1 MFAMLLLSFRKGQS
15 SSPTDNKLSLDV
27 TDIKCISNQNC
38 RGNIVKA
45 RIKAA
50 RDLLGMTQAELCA
63 EATVP
68 LITLRRVEGKPDH
81 VGLVSEE
88 AVGRIVSALEK
99 RGIQF
104 LEDGQVAEGPG
115 VAIKGKPSERR

>member
-1 MFAMLLLSFRKGQS
+1 M
-15 SSPTDNKLSLDV
+15 
-27 TDIKCISNQNC
+27 
-38 RGNIVKA
+38 KA

-63 EATVP
+63 LAGVP

-81 VGLVSEE
+81 AGLVSTENVE
-88 AVGRIVSALEK
+88 RIVAALEQ

-104 LEDGQVAEGPG
+104 LESGQVSEGRG
-115 VAIKGKPSERR
+115 LAVRD